1 VQAKAVLHCQK
12 NCAGPRRVQNHVSAA
27 VPCGRLNDIRD
38 QLSPRAQ
45 PLGEFGPAPVC
56 ARHKQDHLHVQKRRT
71 AERILPAAVH
81 CPHRVEKFREIA
93 VLGEQIEVAPNGLL
107 DVILEHGDDQ
117 LVLAPEI
124 RIERPARET
133 RRRRD
138 GLDAGP
144 ADPLFL
150 EDARRRLVQLFAGVV
165 PGGSGSNS

>member
-1 VQAKAVLHCQK
+1 M
-12 NCAGPRRVQNHVSAA
+12 
-27 VPCGRLNDIRD
+27 
-38 QLSPRAQ
+38 
-45 PLGEFGPAPVC
+45 
-56 ARHKQDHLHVQKRRT
+56 QKRRT

-81 CPHRVEKFREIA
+81 GLHRVEKFREIA
-93 VLGEQIEVAPNGLL
+93 VLGKQIEIAPNGLL

-150 EDARRRLVQLFAGVV
+150 EDARRRLDTAFRGYRPGWVWFELLTSAHSGSECNSIQQCIEFGIRDHHALS
-165 PGGSGSNS
+165 GGSDADALK